1 MRWLT
6 RLVLAVVL
14 LGSPAG
20 CGGDPTMPASQK
32 MKPPPNI
39 MNPRG
44 K

>member
-14 LGSPAG
+14 LGSLAG
-20 CGGDPTMPASQK
+20 CGGDSPVPPSKAMHPPT
-32 MKPPPNI
+32 NI
-39 MNPRG
+39 MNPPG